1 MLNILSKNPKTSTIQ
16 KNLSANK
23 KALLA
28 FSLIT
33 IFAVSILAPLVTAL
47 PGITYPRKTTAYIDV
62 APGVVGVGQEAAC
75 TIFIVPRPVTNSGA
89 PPYPQG
95 YTGVTV
101 TFTKP
106 DGTTDTFMPQIPSGA
121 YPAGATDTLG
131 LLLFNYKPDKAG
143 DWSVTVHM
151 PAQNFTDATGIASYT
166 ECTSDPK
173 TFTVTEEPQ
182 NAGLLNGYPWAQL
195 PNSDA
200 YWTWPINSNNREWA
214 AVSGEWLGAMYNEA
228 LVANQ
233 GGNWQQYG
241 AGPGSAH
248 ILWKTPYT
256 TGGIVGGSYGSISYY
271 TGTNG
276 PEAVAVDV
284 IMNGKLFHNLA
295 DRSGFECIDLVTG
308 EKLWTRTGATYNCG
322 IHLPGN
328 ALSQGSRNSEDT
340 GVVLEASFGSTPVGA
355 LFSNSGTSWYYYEIN
370 AGKQLYAFNNVS
382 STTQYLVDGTPL
394 VYGYYFANWDPD
406 TDRFNTARAYCWNLT
421 KAVGSDW
428 ATGLEWTT
436 DFTGPNQAG
445 QGSGRVSFSLSADL
459 SSVVII
465 SSGGTSINAFDAKT
479 GRSTW
484 NLTLP
489 YTNEASS
496 NILAVQLYGTN
507 NFILSDA
514 ATSTYHCYSALNGEE
529 LWHTQIGIFPWNT
542 ESGNLVKVNDDKN
555 VYIGGPDGTITALD
569 LKDGHIVWHTTPINS
584 TEYTSNSLPFWRG
597 IKASEGRIYVRTGPP
612 PQYATNPFSRDAVM
626 LCIDA
631 ATGDIIFKL
640 NGGIQPSGISA
651 GYLTAYSQYDGNQYC
666 LGKGQTATSV
676 TASATTGKGVLI
688 QGSVLDQSPAQP
700 GTPAVADS
708 SMSEWMDYLHLQ
720 NSTLLNNPPTPKGVQ
735 VTLIA
740 VDPNNNIQAIGEATT
755 NSLGQYSFL
764 WEPAIPG
771 VYTITAQFEGSDSY
785 WSSQASSAFAVVE
798 PEPTAQPP
806 AQADSAA
813 DLYFVPAVAGIIVAI
828 IIGFALLALMI
839 KKKP

>member
-1 MLNILSKNPKTSTIQ
+1 MKTLNTETLKSKTLLK
-16 KNLSANK
+16 NK
-23 KALLA
+23 KSLLA
-28 FSLIT
+28 FSLIA
-33 IFAVSILAPLVTAL
+33 IFAVSILAPLVSAL

-62 APGVVGVGQEAAC
+62 APTLIGVGQEAAC
-75 TIFIVPRPVTNSGA
+75 TIFILPRPVTYSGEA
-89 PPYPQG
+89 PYQTG

-101 TFTKP
+101 TFAKP
-106 DGTTDTFMPQIPSGA
+106 DGTTDTFLPQIPSGA
-121 YPAGATDTLG
+121 YPAGAVDTLG
-131 LLLFNYKPDKAG
+131 MLIFNYKPNMAG
-143 DWSVTVHM
+143 DWSVTVHV
-151 PAQNFTDATGIASYT
+151 PAGNFTDNLGVATYT
-166 ECTSDPK
+166 ESTSQAK
-173 TFTVTEEPQ
+173 HFTVTEEPQ
-182 NAGLLNGYPWAQL
+182 NGGLLNGYPWAQL
-195 PNSDA
+195 PGSDT
-200 YWTWPINSNNREWA
+200 YWTWPISANNREWA
-214 AVSGEWLGAMYNEA
+214 EIAGEWLGSPYTDPW
-228 LVANQ
+228 VANQ

-241 AGPGSAH
+241 SGPGTGH
-248 ILWKTPYT
+248 ILWKAPYS

-271 TGTNG
+271 TGTSG
-276 PEAVAVDV
+276 PERAGNDI
-284 IMNGKLFHNLA
+284 IMNGRLFHNLA
-295 DRSGFECIDLVTG
+295 DGSGFECIDLVTG
-308 EKLWTRTGATYNCG
+308 EILWTRTGATINSG

-328 ALSQGSRNSEDT
+328 AYEQSTSSRTGEDV
-340 GVVLEASFGSTPVGA
+340 GIVLEASFGATPKPA
-355 LFSNSGTSWYYYEIN
+355 LFQASGRTWNYYDIISGKLLSTFTNVTST
-370 AGKQLYAFNNVS
+370 S
-382 STTQYLVDGTPL
+382 QYLVDGTPL
-394 VYGYYFANWDPD
+394 VYGHYQQNW
-406 TDRFNTARAYCWNLT
+406 NVSTAKFDIAQVYCWNMT
-421 KAVGSDW
+421 KAVGNNW
-428 ATGLEWTT
+428 ATGLEWIT
-436 DFTGPNQAG
+436 DVTGPNQPGAG
-445 QGSGRVSFSLSADL
+445 SSRCGFVVSADL
-459 SSVVII
+459 SSVVLT
-465 SSGGTSINAFDAKT
+465 SAGGTLVNGFDANT
-479 GRSTW
+479 GRSIW

-489 YTNEASS
+489 YVNEATSTMA
-496 NILAVQLYGTN
+496 AVQLYGTN
-507 NFILSDA
+507 NFLLCDIET
-514 ATSTYHCYSALNGEE
+514 ATYYCYSAVTGQE
-529 LWHTQIGIFPWNT
+529 LWHTQVGIFPWNT
-542 ESGNLVKVNDDKN
+542 ETGTLLKVNDNDN
-555 VYIGGPDGTITALD
+555 VYLAGPDGTVTALR
-569 LKDGHIVWHTTPINS
+569 LTDGQKVWQTPPINS
-584 TEYTSNSLPFWRG
+584 TEYTSNNLPFWRD
-597 IKASEGRIYVRTGPP
+597 IKASNDKIYVRAGPP
-612 PQYATNPFSRDAVM
+612 PNYAINPFSRFAM
-626 LCIDA
+626 LLCIDA
-631 ATGDIIFKL
+631 TTGETIFTL
-640 NGGIQPSGISA
+640 NGGIQPAALSA